1 MTDLFIDGIRSIAV
15 VNGVARLEL
24 VQMKRSPESNKMEAT
39 AIGTLS
45 LPLASLTDISR
56 QLNKAV
62 GRLTPAAQNPGDSA
76 GEDEISSAL
85 QNL

>member
-24 VQMKRSPESNKMEAT
+24 VQMKRSPESNKMEASVV
-39 AIGTLS
+39 GTLS
-45 LPLASLTDISR
+45 LPLAALKDVSE
-56 QLNKAV
+56 QLGKAV
-62 GRLTPAAQNPGDSA
+62 SRIAPGEQGSKEAAK
-76 GEDEISSAL
+76 EDEISTAL

>member
-24 VQMKRSPESNKMEAT
+24 VQMKRSPQSNKMEA
-39 AIGTLS
+39 APAGTLS
-45 LPLASLTDISR
+45 LPLAALKDISH
-56 QLNKAV
+56 QLDKAV
-62 GRLTPAAQNPGDSA
+62 QRLVPDGEKRAQEGRD
-76 GEDEISSAL
+76 EEISSAL